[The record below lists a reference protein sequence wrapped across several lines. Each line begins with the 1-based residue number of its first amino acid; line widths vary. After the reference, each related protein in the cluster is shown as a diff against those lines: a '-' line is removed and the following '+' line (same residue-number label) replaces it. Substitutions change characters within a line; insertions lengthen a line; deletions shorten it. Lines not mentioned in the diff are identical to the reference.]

1 MSILNGTPDLRHH
14 AKVAE
19 SENDIALTSQ
29 IRSDLDDIQQR
40 LRPRELK
47 FEQVSK
53 FNPDGE
59 GGPRRQNTTSGI
71 VQQQE
76 VGLWLFGTQQ
86 DMLPVPGK
94 QKSFEHMSSQ

>member
-1 MSILNGTPDLRHH
+1 MSILNGTPDLLHKH
-14 AKVAE
+14 TE
-19 SENDIALTSQ
+19 SEKHEGSGAMNSQ

-53 FNPDGE
+53 FANNDS
-59 GGPRRQNTTSGI
+59 GPRRQNTTSGI

-76 VGLWLFGTQQ
+76 VGMWLFGN
-86 DMLPVPGK
+86 
-94 QKSFEHMSSQ
+94 